1 MKGMF
6 RLYYQHELAQI
17 PGAGVRYE
25 VHSSRGAIAAS
36 GKTDAQGQTLAFSH
50 AEGSETFKLLV
61 HDGTL
66 QSPETV
72 DGEHAS
78 SELALKASANAGMS
92 LQVVRLKP
100 RFKVAFLIHP
110 GRKPI
115 VGAAFKAYA
124 LDARGRKVLARD
136 AVTGAAISGATTANG
151 WTGVFYCATKLM
163 FEFKVPGTSLK
174 VHSPWWQPLLQGM
187 PGNHYELTFKTAQAT
202 TQLAPDHQTTVAGKK
217 SAPLLISPADEELI
231 MVPQRDFEEFE
242 ELSGRL
248 DKIMAATHQ
257 AKFDLSR
264 ALESQ
269 NTKDIAAAEKA
280 LGLAEDKVKSELN
293 KNFAKA
299 TDLKEVITVE
309 AYNKGPNSKTGASQM
324 GLRRR
329 YLRADKYMELR
340 NKRINKAE
348 YKLSIKFS
356 GAAGTKAGASV
367 SPKTLDVAA
376 LQASFDKIK
385 TSLKSSR
392 EWKTE
397 TLVFDADFLGIAGG
411 QFAKTLAQSD
421 TYQVDAQAQW
431 MRFVASAGANSE
443 IDWKAKKALLQGNAQ
458 AKLVLCEAKANAQWA
473 VPSPKGWMMSL
484 DGEDLGAVRFVV
496 EIGVFGFVGA
506 KAVAT
511 GAVGISLEGG
521 KQVAKAIKRDKADSI
536 GKAYDPKSR
545 LPRFEAAGAH
555 EKAPDDLNGLQA
567 DIDVFAGVEAGL
579 TPAGKIQWLPPQEKE
594 FVSFAEISGT
604 VAVSAG
610 AGAQG
615 QLTIYFAGGKFKV
628 KAAARLCWGVGC
640 KGAVE
645 FTVDASKL
653 LEFAK
658 WVSYQLAHAGF
669 RHLVHF
675 EKESF
680 MALSQLMLLLTAEGS
695 PAHQRIQ
702 EIASNVDQR
711 FRKFSEALETAR
723 ERNALVNNIVRKPDW
738 LVYATP
744 ETRGML
750 LYQITRHGTPSH
762 MRDTPSVEGSLV
774 DFEVHYLDRHKEAV
788 CAIMSA
794 VPTVDAWENVMQHMT
809 VRGEK
814 SGRSAGKSE
823 GDVLRFLNNGMSLAD
838 LPDVMDRLNRTQP
851 VMEAVSTKK
860 GTGNRYLDEYLKSRA
875 KLKGKFP
882 KGYTIAS
889 VIGSPLEGDHP
900 LFGEIQTACLGEAY
914 AGDAGS
920 SVT

>member
-17 PGAGVRYE
+17 AGAGVRYE
-25 VHSSRGAIAAS
+25 VHSSGGAIAAS
-36 GKTDAQGQTLAFSH
+36 GKTDAEGQTQAFSH
-50 AEGSETFKLLV
+50 AGGSETFKLLV
-61 HDGTL
+61 HDGTFKT
-66 QSPETV
+66 PETV

-78 SELALKASANAGMS
+78 NELTLKASADAGMS

-100 RFKVAFLIHP
+100 RFKVAFLMHP
-110 GRKPI
+110 ARKPI
-115 VGAAFKAYA
+115 AGASFKAYA

-151 WTGVFYCATKLM
+151 WTGVVYCATKLM
-163 FEFKVPGTSLK
+163 FEFKVPGTSLT

-187 PGNHYELTFKTAQAT
+187 QTEHYEQIFKTAHAM
-202 TQLAPDHQTTVAGKK
+202 TQLSPDHQTTVAGKK
-217 SAPLLISPADEELI
+217 SAPVLISPQDEELI

-242 ELSGRL
+242 EISGRL
-248 DKIMAATHQ
+248 DKIMAGTHQ

-269 NTKDIAAAEKA
+269 NATDIAAAEKA

-299 TDLKEVITVE
+299 TDLKEVITLE

-329 YLRADKYMELR
+329 YLRTDKYMELR

-348 YKLSIKFS
+348 YKLNIKFT
-356 GAAGTKAGASV
+356 GTAGTKAGASV
-367 SPKTLDVAA
+367 SPKTLDMAA

-385 TSLKSSR
+385 VSLKSSR

-397 TLVFDADFLGIAGG
+397 ALVLDADFIGIAGG
-411 QFAKTLAQSD
+411 QFAKTLAESD

-473 VPSPKGWMMSL
+473 VPSLKGWMMSL
-484 DGEDLGAVRFVV
+484 DSEDLGAVRFIV

-521 KQVAKAIKRDKADSI
+521 KQVAKAIRRDKADSI
-536 GKAYDPKSR
+536 GKAYDQKSR

-555 EKAPDDLNGLQA
+555 ETAPADLTGLKAE
-567 DIDVFAGVEAGL
+567 IDVFAGVEAGL

-610 AGAQG
+610 AGVQG

-669 RHLVHF
+669 RHLVYF
-675 EKESF
+675 EQQSF
-680 MALSQLMLLLTAEGS
+680 MVLSQLMLLLTAEGS
-695 PAHQRIQ
+695 PTHKRV
-702 EIASNVDQR
+702 EELSNSVG
-711 FRKFSEALETAR
+711 RKFEALLEALDVAK
-723 ERNALVNNIVRKPDW
+723 ERSALVNNILRKPDW

-750 LYQITRHGTPSH
+750 LYQVTRHGTPTH
-762 MRDTPSVEGSLV
+762 MRDAPSVEGSLLNP
-774 DFEVHYLDRHKEAV
+774 EVHYTDRHKEAV
-788 CAIMSA
+788 CAIMSV
-794 VPTVDAWENVMQHMT
+794 VPTVDGWENVMQHMT
-809 VRGEK
+809 ARGEK
-814 SGRSAGKSE
+814 SGRSAGKNE
-823 GDVLRFLNNGMSLAD
+823 GDVLRFLNNGISLAD
-838 LPDVMDRLNRTQP
+838 LPDVMDRLNRTLP
-851 VMEAVSTKK
+851 SMEAVSTKK

-900 LFGEIQTACLGEAY
+900 LFGEIQTACLGEAF

-920 SVT
+920 SIA